1 MNLRRHFKHLSFSVV
16 TVVVA
21 TACSGRLPQP
31 TPVAATA
38 TAAPVA
44 TLAPTGTRPPDIIAQ
59 ARPTQTGTVAPLIGL
74 GIMGDS
80 TQDEYAAPE
89 NDRPAINWV
98 EHLERSGLPL
108 GEWGSWDDSRRTGYE
123 FNWARS
129 GAVSYNTLH
138 DQAPGLLKQLEEG
151 RVSHVLLQI
160 GINDM
165 EPLVAD
171 LYLGKTNTGALDS
184 SVSNIVE
191 TARAIEAAAPGRLIV
206 AAMQDY
212 VWLDL
217 IPDPQRASV
226 PDAAGRQRIM
236 EAFQYVNARLAE
248 AIQKEGI
255 YWFDWNA
262 VMADRLSR
270 IRKGDTFTLDGQ
282 IVSVRQRG
290 SDFGSAF
297 VADNYMHPGTALS
310 GLYAQLYIE
319 EMNRVWGFDLPPLTD
334 AEILARSR

>member
-21 TACSGRLPQP
+21 TGCSGRLPQP
-31 TPVAATA
+31 TPVAATVTSAPNA
-38 TAAPVA
+38 TAAP
-44 TLAPTGTRPPDIIAQ
+44 TRTPAADIVAQ
-59 ARPTQTGTVAPLIGL
+59 APSTQTGIVVPLVGL
-74 GIMGDS
+74 GILGDS

-138 DQAPGLLKQLEEG
+138 DQAPGLLKQIEEG

-171 LYLGKTNTGALDS
+171 LYAGKTNTGALDS
-184 SVSNIVE
+184 TVSNIVE

-217 IPDPQRASV
+217 IPDPQRRSV
-226 PDAAGRQRIM
+226 PDAAGRQRIVDG
-236 EAFQYVNARLAE
+236 FQYVNARLVE

-255 YWFDWNA
+255 HWFDWNTA
-262 VMADRLSR
+262 MADRLAA

-282 IVSVRQRG
+282 IVNIRQRG
-290 SDFGSAF
+290 SDLGSAF
-297 VADNYMHPGTALS
+297 VADDYMHPGTALS
-310 GLYAQLYIE
+310 GLYAQLFIE
-319 EMNRVWGFDLPPLTD
+319 ELNRVWDFDLPPLTD
-334 AEILARSR
+334 AEIVARSR